1 MTWQSNTAN
10 CSNSSLLL
18 QIKKDP
24 KVKNVMHYNNLIGCL
39 DLHLTEI
46 DLINYRGSTFEI
58 KLARFFVLEASVLI
72 VMGLAFSGATMNGV
86 LITASI

>member
-1 MTWQSNTAN
+1 MQPAAII
-10 CSNSSLLL
+10 CYLLL

-24 KVKNVMHYNNLIGCL
+24 KVKNVLHYNNLIECL

-46 DLINYRGSTFEI
+46 DLIDYRGSTSEI

-86 LITASI
+86 LITASV